1 MEKVVII
8 GSGPAGH
15 TAAIYAARAA
25 MQPLMF
31 EWFLAGGI
39 AAGGQLTT
47 TTIVENYPG
56 FPEWID
62 GTELMMN
69 MRKQSIHNG
78 VRIETKTVD
87 KVDLS
92 VWPYKVFVGSEI
104 IETKTIIISTWATAK
119 RMFVPGEDIYRQRW
133 ISACAVCDW
142 ALPFFRNKHLVVVW
156 WGDSAME
163 EANHLT
169 HFASKVSIL
178 VRKDFFRASKAMQDR
193 VLANP
198 KIEVL
203 WNTEVREALGDGNML
218 NALKVYNNKEDKE
231 YVLDAGGLFYAIG
244 HTPNTS
250 FLGWQLSTDETG
262 YLMTYAKVCEEVANN
277 TGALFADT
285 KTKFPTSTSIGGVFA
300 AWDVADKR
308 YRQAITSASTGC
320 QAALDAEKWLQEY
333 DR

>member
-31 EWFLAGGI
+31 EGFLAWWI

-56 FPEWID
+56 FPEGID

-69 MRKQSIHNG
+69 MRKQSLHNG

-92 VWPYKVFVGSEI
+92 VRPYKVVVGSDV
-104 IETKTIIISTWATAK
+104 IETQTIIISTWATAK
-119 RMFVPGEDIYRQRW
+119 RMFIPREDIYRQRG
-133 ISACAVCDW
+133 ISACAVCDG
-142 ALPFFRNKHLVVVW
+142 ALPFFRNKHLVVIW

-178 VRKDFFRASKAMQDR
+178 VRKDAFKASKAMQDR
-193 VLANP
+193 TLANP

-203 WNTEVREALGDGNML
+203 RNTEVREALGDGTML
-218 NALKVYNNKEDKE
+218 NALKVYNNKEDRE
-231 YVLDAGGLFYAIG
+231 YILDAGGLFYAIG
-244 HTPNTS
+244 HVPNTA
-250 FLGWQLSTDETG
+250 FLDKQVATDDVG
-262 YLMTYAKVCEEVANN
+262 YVITYAKACEEWSTQN
-277 TGALFADT
+277 FAEAT
-285 KTKFPTSTSIGGVFA
+285 HFPTSSSVPWVFA

-308 YRQAITSASTGC
+308 YRQAITSAGTGC
-320 QAALDAEKWLQEY
+320 QAALDAEKWLQEHVH
-333 DR
+333 